1 MVSSSSSSK
10 RKPNDGGGGKGPSHS
25 TSSKKSKR
33 TGSSSHNN
41 NSNHITNSKGTSQPL
56 KQRKHADVVT
66 DGKRI
71 WNQLR
76 LKTNSPEQT
85 RALVDELMPLV
96 AGKAHELAL
105 QHDASRVVQAA
116 IQFGS
121 VNERRQILKELTAH
135 KQQQSEGGVGNN
147 NNNNSNSN
155 SCLVEL
161 SKSQYAHFVVL
172 KAFKYCHTDKECT
185 PMIVAAFKGH
195 MTKLA
200 VHATASRVVE
210 ALFQTY
216 SPRETAVLKQEFYGP
231 HFALFA
237 ADTLLQLEKQQQL
250 DGSPNQNQKKKQWPT
265 LASNLALT
273 PDKKDVTLEFV
284 RNLVNKGMEKQL
296 YGFTYFQELLLE
308 YLEVVPPTE
317 VRTVAGMAADHVI
330 HLLSAKAGTKVAA
343 LLTAYGTVKD
353 RKRIIKSL
361 KGYTRSGLLHRDAYL
376 AILRLVQ
383 LTDDTVSIQKN
394 LFNELLSSGPPSSTT
409 TTKADEEQDSPLLE
423 IALSDTGS
431 KLFLMLLIDDDN
443 TEGRKK
449 MLDPYEHSVLFANP
463 VIVEDGQEV
472 PTSKKDPAVRRKELI
487 KHLRESLIQLSRQ
500 HADQLLRSIPGSA
513 VLREVYAAFK
523 PVSVVVEAI
532 LKVCHAA
539 LPRREVESSPPCIF
553 EDVIGHRALKNLILV
568 DAADDKAQDNCLA
581 AQFLAGF
588 ENKLA
593 EVAISNRGAFVVAAL
608 CKVPSLRKKV
618 IKALKAAPIK
628 NTSKKEGPTAGFEAL
643 LKEIS

>member
-1 MVSSSSSSK
+1 MASSSAAPK
-10 RKPNDGGGGKGPSHS
+10 RKSSDSGKG
-25 TSSKKSKR
+25 
-33 TGSSSHNN
+33 GASSSHNIISKKPKRSSSNKSN
-41 NSNHITNSKGTSQPL
+41 NSHGGNKKSTAGVVVVKP
-56 KQRKHADVVT
+56 RKHADIVA

-76 LKTNSPEQT
+76 LKTNTPDQT

-96 AGKAHELAL
+96 AGKAAELAL

-121 VNERRQILKELTAH
+121 KEERKQILKELCSH
-135 KQQQSEGGVGNN
+135 KQQETGGNS
-147 NNNNSNSN
+147 SNSN
-155 SCLVEL
+155 NCFVEL

-172 KAFKYCHTDKECT
+172 KVFKYCHQDKDCV
-185 PMIVAAFKGH
+185 PLIVGALKGS
-195 MTKLA
+195 MAKLA

-210 ALFQTY
+210 ALFQTF
-216 SPRETAVLKQEFYGP
+216 PPKDTAVLKQEFYGP

-237 ADTLLQLEKQQQL
+237 ADTLQQL
-250 DGSPNQNQKKKQWPT
+250 GSQHQAPT

-273 PDKKDVTLEFV
+273 PEKKDVTLEIV
-284 RNLVNKGMEKQL
+284 RHLVNKGMEKQL

-317 VRTVAGMAADHVI
+317 VRAIANTAADHAI

-383 LTDDTVSIQKN
+383 LTDDTVSIHKN
-394 LFNELLSSGPPSSTT
+394 LFNELLSSGPSPSA
-409 TTKADEEQDSPLLE
+409 KKDQDNVEQDSPLLE

-431 KLFLMLLIDDDN
+431 KLFLLLLVDEQN

-449 MLDPYEHSVLFANP
+449 MLDPYEHSVLFPNP
-463 VIVEDGQEV
+463 VIVEDGHEV
-472 PTSKKDPAVRRKELI
+472 PTSKKDPAIRRKELI
-487 KHLRESLIQLSRQ
+487 KHLREPLVQMCSQ
-500 HADQLLRSIPGSA
+500 HADKLLRSIPGSA

-523 PVSVVVEAI
+523 PVSVVEAI
-532 LKVCHAA
+532 LDLCDAA
-539 LPRREVESSPPCIF
+539 LPRKGDDKTCIF
-553 EDVIGHRALKNLILV
+553 EDVTGHRALKNLILI
-568 DAADDKAQDNCLA
+568 DAADSDKAQEGSFATLFFA
-581 AQFLAGF
+581 RF
-588 ENKLA
+588 ENKLM
-593 EVAISNRGAFVVAAL
+593 EVADSNRGAFVVGAL
-608 CKVPSLRKKV
+608 FKVTSLRKNVAK
-618 IKALKAAPIK
+618 KLNGTQLKK
-628 NTSKKEGPTAGFEAL
+628 QQSKKEGPTAGLDAL